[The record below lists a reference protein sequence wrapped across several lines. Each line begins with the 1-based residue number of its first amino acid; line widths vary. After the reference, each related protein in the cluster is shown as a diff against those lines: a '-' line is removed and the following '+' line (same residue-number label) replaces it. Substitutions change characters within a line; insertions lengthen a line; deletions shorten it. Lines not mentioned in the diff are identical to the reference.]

1 MRTITA
7 TVLAAGLA
15 LMAAAPMAWAQQQE
29 GQAAPAQSPR
39 TFDIP
44 PQSLTDGLTLFGR
57 QSGLQVSVHGDL
69 VRGLAT
75 PGVSGLMTPEQALAR
90 LLAGTGLVFSLSG
103 GTTVT

>member
-15 LMAAAPMAWAQQQE
+15 LMAAAPMAGAQQQE
-29 GQAAPAQSPR
+29 GQAAPAQSVR

-57 QSGLQVSVHGDL
+57 
-69 VRGLAT
+69 
-75 PGVSGLMTPEQALAR
+75 
-90 LLAGTGLVFSLSG
+90 
-103 GTTVT
+103 